1 MKQNFTD
8 EQVAIL
14 KAEYDPTAS
23 DSARRAQTDALAE
36 KMGKTRA
43 SIVAKLSSMG
53 IYVKK
58 ARQDKTGAP
67 VTTKQELVNAIRIF
81 SGARDHE
88 LASLE
93 KASKQDLKVLLDVFK
108 NLQNSYELKNS

>member
-1 MKQNFTD
+1 MKQNFSD
-8 EQVAIL
+8 EQVSRM
-14 KAEYDPTAS
+14 KEVYDPTAS
-23 DSARRAQTDALAE
+23 DSARSAQVDAIAVE
-36 KMGKTRA
+36 MSKTRA

-53 IYVKK
+53 IYQKK
-58 ARQDKTGAP
+58 VRQDKTGAP

-108 NLQNSYELKNS
+108 GLQNSYELKNS